1 MISAVQ
7 SVTSGRSSSALRQ
20 AIDAEPKLNRA
31 VITVAWD
38 KLKAA
43 KAYNKA
49 HPELTP
55 QQKNDNLSNAQ
66 AEAGKEPDFI
76 DWLLSGNRLQ
86 VMETL
91 SRDSP
96 LQPVDGIPRPAEL
109 RLAPQAAQGLLLARL
124 PR

>member
-1 MISAVQ
+1 MIK
-7 SVTSGRSSSALRQ
+7 
-20 AIDAEPKLNRA
+20 I
-31 VITVAWD
+31 AWD

-76 DWLLSGNRLQ
+76 DWLLSGIRLQ
-86 VMETL
+86 VMEFF
-91 SRDSP
+91 S
-96 LQPVDGIPRPAEL
+96 
-109 RLAPQAAQGLLLARL
+109 RL
-124 PR
+124 PPTTRGRDTAARGATAGTTAG